1 MTDIEIAQNA
11 KLKKSVRLQKVL
23 DLQRMILSRTG
34 SIRLRLVWKY

>member
-23 DLQRMILSRTG
+23 GLWRMILSLMG
-34 SIRLRLVWKY
+34 NIRLKLVWKC